1 MGLGVKMA
9 ALSSSEFPIHGL
21 LPKKETGADRFL
33 AKFPEYDGRGVVI
46 AIFDTGVDPGAI
58 GLQVKVMYGLSSG
71 LRHTTPRESYSFKEY
86 DTPLPGSRIL
96 LKNTTHHSPG
106 VVFFY
111 TLMHLSAAFPR
122 GRPPS

>member
-71 LRHTTPRESYSFKEY
+71 LTRNS
-86 DTPLPGSRIL
+86 GSVFLMKRQAGML
-96 LKNTTHHSPG
+96 L
-106 VVFFY
+106 Y
-111 TLMHLSAAFPR
+111 
-122 GRPPS
+122 